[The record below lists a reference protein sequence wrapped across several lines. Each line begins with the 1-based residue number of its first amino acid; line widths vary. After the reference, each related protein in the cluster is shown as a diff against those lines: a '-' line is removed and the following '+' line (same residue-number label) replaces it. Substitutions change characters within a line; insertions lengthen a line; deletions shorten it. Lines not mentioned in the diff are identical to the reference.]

1 MGLTLRQQLEIYI
14 QSLRDWASMLEESK
28 EQFKKIEQYE
38 KCQHLNISSI
48 ECRRIIAELELL
60 LINTI

>member
-38 KCQHLNISSI
+38 KCQHLNISAI
-48 ECRRIIAELELL
+48 QYRRIIAELELL
-60 LINTI
+60 LRNTI